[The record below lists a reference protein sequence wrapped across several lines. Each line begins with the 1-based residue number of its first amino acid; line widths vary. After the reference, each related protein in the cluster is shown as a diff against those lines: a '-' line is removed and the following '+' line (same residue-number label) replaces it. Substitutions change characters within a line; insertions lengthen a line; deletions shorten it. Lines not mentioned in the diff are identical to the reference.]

1 MVVKLLEFV
10 NICFMVILIFLID
23 VVVFV
28 VVFGILWNM
37 VGVKEEMCVKFC
49 LFCVDNE
56 MKICCECYVF
66 IFKRFLIEVYLY
78 VYVVEDVKK
87 LFNVN
92 L

>member
-1 MVVKLLEFV
+1 MVVKLVEFV

-28 VVFGILWNM
+28 VVFVILWNM

-56 MKICCECYVF
+56 MKICCEVM
-66 IFKRFLIEVYLY
+66 FLFLR
-78 VYVVEDVKK
+78 D
-87 LFNVN
+87 F
-92 L
+92 